1 MTTKMIF
8 KQFFR
13 NALLGTLI
21 LSSTITTA
29 IAATEEIDN
38 IVAII
43 DDDVVVRSELDNDIR
58 TIVTQLRQSGKQLPP
73 RSVVEKQVLD
83 RLIMKKL
90 QISAAERAGISVS
103 QGVVAQA
110 LNNIARKNN
119 LTLSQFRQ
127 ALEAEGLSYASF
139 RDSIRDQILLQ
150 RMREQQIRRHIRVTD
165 QEVAALISRQSGS
178 SSGRS
183 AYHLRHILVS
193 TPEAASPE
201 ALSTAEK
208 RAKEI
213 VKRLRGG
220 ADFHTIALTHSE
232 GGKALEGGDLGWRPA
247 EQLPSLFVDR
257 VEKMERGEISDPI
270 HTPSGYHIVKLADYK
285 GGERHI
291 ITQTHT
297 RHILIHTNEV
307 TSDDDAR
314 GRLERLKQRIEGGDD
329 FALLARSHSDDK
341 GSAIKGGDLGWVNP
355 GDLLPRYEEEMG
367 KLEKDQLS
375 EPFRTEFGW
384 HLIQVL
390 GQRQHDSTE
399 DVLKSK
405 AREAV
410 RKRKTTE
417 QTELFLRRLKDEAYI
432 EIRLN
437 QN

>member
-1 MTTKMIF
+1 
-8 KQFFR
+8 
-13 NALLGTLI
+13 
-21 LSSTITTA
+21 
-29 IAATEEIDN
+29 
-38 IVAII
+38 
-43 DDDVVVRSELDNDIR
+43 
-58 TIVTQLRQSGKQLPP
+58 
-73 RSVVEKQVLD
+73 
-83 RLIMKKL
+83 
-90 QISAAERAGISVS
+90 
-103 QGVVAQA
+103 
-110 LNNIARKNN
+110 
-119 LTLSQFRQ
+119 
-127 ALEAEGLSYASF
+127 
-139 RDSIRDQILLQ
+139 
-150 RMREQQIRRHIRVTD
+150 
-165 QEVAALISRQSGS
+165 
-178 SSGRS
+178 
-183 AYHLRHILVS
+183 
-193 TPEAASPE
+193 
-201 ALSTAEK
+201 
-208 RAKEI
+208 
-213 VKRLRGG
+213 
-220 ADFHTIALTHSE
+220 
-232 GGKALEGGDLGWRPA
+232 
-247 EQLPSLFVDR
+247 
-257 VEKMERGEISDPI
+257 MERGEISDPI

-314 GRLERLKQRIEGGDD
+314 GRLGRLKQRIEGGDD

-355 GDLLPRYEEEMG
+355 GDLLPRYDEEMG

-399 DVLKSK
+399 DLLKSK

-410 RKRKTTE
+410 RKRKTKE